1 VTAAGVNPAGVFNFP
16 FLLRGI
22 QTIKASPKG
31 DYVLAQL
38 SLSITSGTPHL
49 FQFNNATGV
58 LSNPILL
65 SQNFSDGEFSP
76 NGRYIYGII
85 SGTPPNPASINQYDL
100 QSANIPASAVPIAS
114 SSSLLTIPQTGPDG
128 KIYILAYDFNAG
140 AISLN
145 RINCPNTSTPTYETS
160 VFNYPGAQFFCL
172 PNFPAWIFENDND
185 QFVSLGADTL
195 LLCNSP
201 SPLILDAK
209 NPGATY
215 LWSTGATTQT
225 ITVTTPGAYS
235 VTVTGP
241 CGIGVDSVL
250 VNECSSP
257 TSCDLFS
264 VDDTTIVCQ
273 GDTIQLQSNL
283 GGFSQINSILWTGG
297 SGTFIPSNTVA
308 SPLYVPS
315 ASEIAQGGLSLN
327 LQIDAIQT
335 DPTSPGNLIAY
346 DHSGND
352 LLFSI
357 SPVDGSI
364 DSLQDNFG
372 FDWTALGYKN
382 SANTLYGNSVF
393 SSFSDLNILNG
404 NTNNIN
410 NFPNVKFFAGEYDN
424 VHGKYYVIG
433 NNTSPSGSPV
443 NQFLATIETT
453 SGALNIIGNLNLF
466 TTDFFYYGTD
476 DGINGLA
483 YHPTLDLLYGVTQ
496 NGKLYSIDVN
506 TAVPTLLGNTVSDLR
521 GLAYDPVAGKL
532 WGISNTATLYQIN
545 QNTGA
550 LINTVN
556 SQVPFGFVTSLTY
569 AGNDLL
575 VQCSDSLQIQIL
587 PNVSSTTNVSACTS
601 YVWNGINYDSSGSYT
616 KFFANGSAAGC
627 DSTALLNLVITGLP
641 AATATS
647 TPGTCGLSNGTASVT
662 ATGGS
667 GTYTY
672 AWSNGAA
679 GIFNTSLAEG
689 SYTVTA
695 TDQNGCSAQAQVNV
709 AAIPPVN
716 VLVTASDTLIQ
727 YGDSVNLSVQNG
739 VDYNWTPSTGLSCS
753 NCSTLIAKPLKN
765 TTYFVTGKDTN
776 GCAYSRSV
784 TIVVEIICN
793 ELFVPDIFSPNGIGN
808 PENEKLCVYSNCIK
822 EMTFAIY
829 NRWGELIFL
838 TNDVNAC
845 WDGTHKGSEAITG
858 TYVYRL
864 YVEQLDGQKVEKA
877 GTITLTK

>member
-1 VTAAGVNPAGVFNFP
+1 
-16 FLLRGI
+16 
-22 QTIKASPKG
+22 
-31 DYVLAQL
+31 
-38 SLSITSGTPHL
+38 
-49 FQFNNATGV
+49 
-58 LSNPILL
+58 
-65 SQNFSDGEFSP
+65 
-76 NGRYIYGII
+76 
-85 SGTPPNPASINQYDL
+85 
-100 QSANIPASAVPIAS
+100 
-114 SSSLLTIPQTGPDG
+114 
-128 KIYILAYDFNAG
+128 
-140 AISLN
+140 
-145 RINCPNTSTPTYETS
+145 
-160 VFNYPGAQFFCL
+160 
-172 PNFPAWIFENDND
+172 
-185 QFVSLGADTL
+185 
-195 LLCNSP
+195 
-201 SPLILDAK
+201 
-209 NPGATY
+209 
-215 LWSTGATTQT
+215 WSTGATTQT
-225 ITVTTPGAYS
+225 ITVTTPGTYS

-241 CGIGVDSVL
+241 CGIGVDSV
-250 VNECSSP
+250 VVKECSSP

-264 VDDTTIVCQ
+264 GDDATTICQ
-273 GDTIQLQSNL
+273 GDTIQLQANL

-335 DPTSPGNLIAY
+335 DTTSPGNLIAY

-372 FDWTALGYKN
+372 FDWTAMGYKN

-433 NNTSPSGSPV
+433 NNTSPSGSLV

-466 TTDFFYYGTD
+466 TTDFFYHGTD

-587 PNVSSTTNVSACTS
+587 PNVSSTVNASACTS
-601 YVWNGINYDSSGSYT
+601 YVWNGISYDSSGTYT

-627 DSTALLNLVITGLP
+627 DSTAVLNLVINGLP
-641 AATATS
+641 TATATS

-662 ATGGS
+662 ASGGS

-672 AWSNGAA
+672 AWSNGAT

-739 VDYNWTPSTGLSCS
+739 VDYTW
-753 NCSTLIAKPLKN
+753 
-765 TTYFVTGKDTN
+765 
-776 GCAYSRSV
+776 
-784 TIVVEIICN
+784 
-793 ELFVPDIFSPNGIGN
+793 
-808 PENEKLCVYSNCIK
+808 
-822 EMTFAIY
+822 
-829 NRWGELIFL
+829 
-838 TNDVNAC
+838 
-845 WDGTHKGSEAITG
+845 
-858 TYVYRL
+858 
-864 YVEQLDGQKVEKA
+864 
-877 GTITLTK
+877 